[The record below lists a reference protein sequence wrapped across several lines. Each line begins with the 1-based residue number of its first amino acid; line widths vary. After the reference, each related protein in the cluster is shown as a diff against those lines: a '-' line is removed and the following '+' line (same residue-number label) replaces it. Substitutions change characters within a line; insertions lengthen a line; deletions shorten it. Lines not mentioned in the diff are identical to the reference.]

1 MAVTFTVALNAAEC
15 HRAGGRA
22 AQGEPKMTKCVA
34 MLRSLLFLAGYVVTT
49 VVWGSL
55 GILTGWLLPYRA
67 RFVYIIVIWTQMV
80 LVWLRLTCGIRHVI
94 RGREHLPRDPCVVL
108 SRHESTWETLF
119 LQSLLVPQATVIKRE
134 LLRIPFFG
142 WAYSMLRPI
151 AIDRSD
157 GRGALRSLIRI
168 GKERLDDGAWV
179 ILFPE
184 GTRMAPGEAGRF
196 QRGGAALANAAGC
209 PIVVIA
215 HDAGRYWPARQWIKT
230 PGTIQVEISPPIPT
244 EGRTTAEV
252 NREAEAWLA
261 DAMARL
267 YAKPAA

>member
-1 MAVTFTVALNAAEC
+1 M
-15 HRAGGRA
+15 
-22 AQGEPKMTKCVA
+22 KWVA

-55 GILTGWLLPYRA
+55 GVLTGWLLPYRA
-67 RFVYIIVIWTQMV
+67 RFFYIIVIWTGMV
-80 LVWLRLTCGIRHVI
+80 LGWLRLTCGIRHEI
-94 RGREHLPRDPCVVL
+94 RGREHLPKDPCVVL
-108 SRHESTWETLF
+108 ARHESTWETLF

-168 GKERLDDGAWV
+168 GKERLDDRAWV

-184 GTRMAPGEAGRF
+184 GTRMAPGEVGHF
-196 QRGGAALANAAGC
+196 QRGGAALASAAGC

-230 PGTIQVEISPPIPT
+230 PGTIQVEISLPIAT
-244 EGRTTAEV
+244 AGRTTAEV

-267 YAKPAA
+267 YAEPKV